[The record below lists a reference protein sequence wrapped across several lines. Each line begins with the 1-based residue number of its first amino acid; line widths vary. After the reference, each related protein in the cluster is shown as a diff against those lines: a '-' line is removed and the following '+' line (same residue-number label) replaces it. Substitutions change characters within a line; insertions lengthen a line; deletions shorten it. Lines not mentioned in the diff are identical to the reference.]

1 MSMGRLFVYAAT
13 AALTAGAALAQ
24 KPGDDA
30 PARRAPRVL
39 IATTMG
45 NIVAE
50 VDTAHAPIT
59 GGNFLRYV
67 DGRFFDGGS
76 FGRTVTAENQPNDS
90 VRIAVVQASIA
101 RARSQE
107 QFPPIVLERTKDTGL
122 RHVDGALSMGRNDP
136 NTARSSFFIC
146 VGEQPALDFGG
157 HRNVDG
163 QGFGAFGRVVS
174 GMEVVRRIN
183 AAPADGQSLVPPI
196 RIDSIVRVR

>member
-1 MSMGRLFVYAAT
+1 MWRPFVYAAVSAL
-13 AALTAGAALAQ
+13 AAGPALAQ
-24 KPGDDA
+24 KRGSEPSTRQGA
-30 PARRAPRVL
+30 RVL

-50 VDTAHAPIT
+50 VDTVHAPIT

-67 DGRFFDGGS
+67 DGRFFDGGN
-76 FGRTVTAENQPNDS
+76 FGRTVTAANQPNDS

-101 RARSQE
+101 RGRSQE

-146 VGEQPALDFGG
+146 VGDQPALDFGG

-174 GMEVVRRIN
+174 GMDVVRRIN
-183 AAPADGQSLVPPI
+183 AAPANGQTLVPPI